1 MYDWR
6 EPASRSPVVIASG
19 ISMSR
24 VLRATTARQAFLALV
39 LGVAAPITNANASD
53 LNAPEYRPY
62 SHAAPIYERSLDR
75 EPHNRAVHP
84 VDRQAE
90 QRPGLIERN
99 APTLS
104 SRLILLGQKLFYD
117 RRLSRTGLTACATCH
132 DPNYAFAQPTRVSQ
146 SDTGQ
151 LGLRNAPSLINA
163 GFLPVLM
170 WDGRFR
176 TLEQQAT
183 NPFLRGEMG
192 IDIRDAERR
201 LNSDEEYLHLF
212 HAALNSQP
220 SASGMARALAAYQ
233 RTLVSETN
241 RFDRFIS
248 NNKVTNLTALELDGL
263 LLFERKAGCSI
274 CHQFQPLGNYQ
285 TSGLRLFTDFGFHN
299 LGIGYA
305 AGRFT
310 DTGRYRVSGDESDL
324 GAFRTPSLR
333 NVAVTAPYM
342 HDGSLAT
349 LEDVIDFYDA
359 GGRPNPN
366 LSPFI
371 RPLFLSVYEKAAL
384 IAFLRTLTDQQYD
397 SIPTTLREMPA
408 VSYRPNA
415 SRGHR
420 SDLER

>member
-1 MYDWR
+1 
-6 EPASRSPVVIASG
+6 
-19 ISMSR
+19 MSR

-117 RRLSRTGLTACATCH
+117 RRLS
-132 DPNYAFAQPTRVSQ
+132 
-146 SDTGQ
+146 
-151 LGLRNAPSLINA
+151 
-163 GFLPVLM
+163 
-170 WDGRFR
+170 
-176 TLEQQAT
+176 
-183 NPFLRGEMG
+183 LRGEMG
-192 IDIRDAERR
+192 IDIGEAERR
-201 LNSDEEYLHLF
+201 LNSDAEYLHLF
-212 HAALNSQP
+212 QAALNSRP
-220 SASGMARALAAYQ
+220 SANGMAKALAAYQ
-233 RTLVSETN
+233 RTLISETS
-241 RFDRFIS
+241 RFDRFIL
-248 NNKVTNLTALELDGL
+248 NNEAANLTALELDGL

-408 VSYRPNA
+408 VSYRPNV